1 VASAVH
7 LPKVGMTMEE
17 GELIRWLVPDG
28 ETVVEGQPIF
38 EMETEKVEMEVEC
51 DGAGVLRQLVAPGA
65 KLEPGAIVG
74 CLLAPGE
81 TEVPREILEAFE
93 QQGRTEPLAE
103 EPAAHGAAA
112 GSPEPGAD
120 AAVEPRGRIVA
131 SPLARRLA
139 AEHGID
145 LAQLTGTGP
154 SGRITE
160 ADVRGRMAQAVEV
173 SPQSDAAATPAP
185 ETGTMPYSGRRRAIG
200 QRMRASLQEMA
211 QLTLSVETTVEAATA
226 MAHGLSREW
235 REERV
240 AVTLTALVARACAL
254 ALREHP
260 QLNARVELDQIV
272 LEHEVHIGVAMDLTE
287 GLIVTVLRDT
297 DRRPLKAI
305 ATDLIALR
313 ERAQAGRLS
322 LNDVTGSTFT
332 VTSLEGLAV
341 DAFTPVIN
349 PPQAAILGVG
359 RVRDVARFE
368 GERVVRARVTTL
380 SLTFDHRVTDGAPAA
395 RFLGRVCE
403 LLDRP
408 YLLM

>member
-1 VASAVH
+1 
-7 LPKVGMTMEE
+7 
-17 GELIRWLVPDG
+17 
-28 ETVVEGQPIF
+28 
-38 EMETEKVEMEVEC
+38 
-51 DGAGVLRQLVAPGA
+51 
-65 KLEPGAIVG
+65 
-74 CLLAPGE
+74 
-81 TEVPREILEAFE
+81 
-93 QQGRTEPLAE
+93 
-103 EPAAHGAAA
+103 
-112 GSPEPGAD
+112 
-120 AAVEPRGRIVA
+120 
-131 SPLARRLA
+131 
-139 AEHGID
+139 
-145 LAQLTGTGP
+145 
-154 SGRITE
+154 
-160 ADVRGRMAQAVEV
+160 
-173 SPQSDAAATPAP
+173 
-185 ETGTMPYSGRRRAIG
+185 
-200 QRMRASLQEMA
+200 
-211 QLTLSVETTVEAATA
+211 
-226 MAHGLSREW
+226 
-235 REERV
+235 
-240 AVTLTALVARACAL
+240 
-254 ALREHP
+254 
-260 QLNARVELDQIV
+260 
-272 LEHEVHIGVAMDLTE
+272 VHIGVAMDLTE